1 MLLIALLTQLLVYLL
16 ILLYDD
22 YAGTVISLIMAAI
35 CLGIWIVA
43 RLVEWVE
50 RSRVSAVYYR
60 MMVVCFVAPLL
71 ALLTFGLLR
80 GGFGW
85 LQL

>member
-1 MLLIALLTQLLVYLL
+1 MLLIALLAQFLVYLL
-16 ILLYDD
+16 LLVFDD
-22 YAGTVISLIMAAI
+22 YVGSVISLIMAAI
-35 CLGIWIVA
+35 CLGIWVVA

-50 RSRVSAVYYR
+50 RSRVSATYYR

-85 LQL
+85 LQP